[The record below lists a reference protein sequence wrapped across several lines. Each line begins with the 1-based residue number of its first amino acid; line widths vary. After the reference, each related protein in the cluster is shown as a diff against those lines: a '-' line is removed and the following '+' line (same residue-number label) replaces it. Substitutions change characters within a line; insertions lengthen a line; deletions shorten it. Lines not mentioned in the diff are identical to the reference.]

1 MYFRS
6 LKFKRCYQLEEKFGA
21 HPPFLTPFPVMSPAA
36 AVHIFLETFLLFPL
50 VNLSPVRSFPGL
62 LLGLEVGMEI
72 MSAEMSEDTM

>member
-1 MYFRS
+1 
-6 LKFKRCYQLEEKFGA
+6 
-21 HPPFLTPFPVMSPAA
+21 MSPAA